1 MQAPLDEE
9 EFRRWRDQAA
19 RALEAARLAG
29 EGGQH
34 EWACFL
40 SEQAAQLAVKGL
52 LHGAGLEA
60 WGHDLTLLSS
70 RVAAE
75 LASAWEEEL
84 SGVAARLSRHYIPTR
99 YPDAHASGPPGAHYT
114 ENDGEQAMADAR
126 RMLAGVDGAWRG
138 LEEVS

>member
-75 LASAWEEEL
+75 L
-84 SGVAARLSRHYIPTR
+84 
-99 YPDAHASGPPGAHYT
+99 
-114 ENDGEQAMADAR
+114 
-126 RMLAGVDGAWRG
+126 
-138 LEEVS
+138 